1 MPSDGPKGLPEEP
14 TSQAELA
21 LRSEELWNR
30 VLEWGWKY
38 GRMQTANDQAQG
50 ALRAAVQALIDH
62 EVAKATAQ
70 QRARYETERAVF
82 ENRLQVSQKWIDRF
96 QGDLAVAAIAA
107 LEQRERYEAIVE
119 FMEWDDVSHWP
130 GCSGD
135 LGYPCKCGVED
146 ARAALAALREEQTT

>member
-62 EVAKATAQ
+62 ELAQ
-70 QRARYETERAVF
+70 QRARVRELVE
-82 ENRLQVSQKWIDRF
+82 
-96 QGDLAVAAIAA
+96 VA
-107 LEQRERYEAIVE
+107 EQRE
-119 FMEWDDVSHWP
+119 
-130 GCSGD
+130 
-135 LGYPCKCGVED
+135 
-146 ARAALAALREEQTT
+146 